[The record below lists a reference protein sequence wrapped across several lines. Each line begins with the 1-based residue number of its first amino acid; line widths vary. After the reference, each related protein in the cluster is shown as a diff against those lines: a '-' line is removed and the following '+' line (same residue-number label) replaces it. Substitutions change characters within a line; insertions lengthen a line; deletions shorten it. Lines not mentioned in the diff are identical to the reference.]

1 MQGSPDSR
9 YLGFGWDV
17 VFTFVPWGQKGHV
30 MFLFEFTY
38 YKGILFVEDFFVCLA
53 EFVLHAT
60 VSFLH

>member
-1 MQGSPDSR
+1 M
-9 YLGFGWDV
+9 GFGWDV